1 MFELPELIMLA
12 RQVNETIRGETIR
25 EGQLG
30 NSPHKFVWYNRQPEE
45 FIQLTGGKI
54 VGEAHIKGR

>member
-30 NSPHKFVWYNRQPEE
+30 NSPH
-45 FIQLTGGKI
+45 
-54 VGEAHIKGR
+54 